1 MEKEETKELA
11 TEDVEDQ
18 AKEAAKEAS
27 KEMSKMGIEVI
38 KGLMSLIMGLSE
50 EVETAGEECV
60 FGWQRLPGG
69 EVEFV
74 VEGLEQSVCLFKK
87 NTGKNPTK
95 LDCFICRR

>member
-1 MEKEETKELA
+1 MENEEIKETEKE
-11 TEDVEDQ
+11 VEREVEREMPKI
-18 AKEAAKEAS
+18 AVEA
-27 KEMSKMGIEVI
+27 I
-38 KGLMSLIMGLSE
+38 KGILSLITGLSG

-87 NTGKNPTK
+87 NAGKNPTK
-95 LDCFICRR
+95 LDCLICRL